1 MQSLK
6 DNSIMLNEIIVSD
19 RQIDSNYRNL
29 RSKKKPFQV
38 MTKTLPYSE
47 NHALRD
53 GRLAIC
59 GLAVFIAGF
68 ALVWDFFFPFPQV
81 L

>member
-1 MQSLK
+1 
-6 DNSIMLNEIIVSD
+6 
-19 RQIDSNYRNL
+19 
-29 RSKKKPFQV
+29 
-38 MTKTLPYSE
+38 MTKTLPYTE

-81 L
+81 GIVAIKNNNVQLQT